1 MRLKIICPFCGREMI
16 GFIEKRGL
24 ADIILFCSSECSA
37 NYYSSE
43 RKEAEKQ
50 AITNRFEI
58 MDL

>member
-1 MRLKIICPFCGREMI
+1 MRLKIICPSCGREMI
-16 GFIEKRGL
+16 GIIKEK
-24 ADIILFCSSECSA
+24 DISKICLFCSSECAS